1 MKTFKW
7 IIALLAA
14 LAAAPGLAEDADAGA
29 ITGKV
34 VNIYVRDANNLFIEA
49 GLVRNKAGKQQ
60 WTEVRFAAPLADGR
74 TSEMVRMPDTAI
86 VERGDLVSARLV
98 EKHDSLP
105 GLIPAVNR
113 MVALVAKHD
122 TLAAQTF
129 DAPKPAAGS
138 VPPYVRSLQALR

>member
-1 MKTFKW
+1 MKTSKL

-14 LAAAPGLAEDADAGA
+14 LAAAPGLAENTGAGE

-34 VNIYVRDANNLFIEA
+34 VNVYVRDANNFFIET
-49 GLVRNKAGKQQ
+49 GLVRDKAGKQQ

-74 TSEMVRMPDTAI
+74 TSEMVRMPDAAI
-86 VERGDLVSARLV
+86 VERGDLVSTRLV
-98 EKHDSLP
+98 EKRDSLP
-105 GLIPAVNR
+105 GLLPAVNR

-129 DAPKPAAGS
+129 DAPKPAAGN
-138 VPPYVRSLQALR
+138 VPPSVQSLQALR